1 MKNKLKRLKIKEKT
15 NITNKTI
22 TNQSKRLATVTN
34 KVDNHKDNYKKLF
47 EELVKERFDEVKGLT
62 NEINQN
68 DLIYY
73 FIKVILL
80 ERD

>member
-1 MKNKLKRLKIKEKT
+1 MKIKEKT
-15 NITNKTI
+15 NITNKTT
-22 TNQSKRLATVTN
+22 TNQSKRLATLTN

>member
-1 MKNKLKRLKIKEKT
+1 MKIKEKT

-22 TNQSKRLATVTN
+22 TNQSKRLATVTS

>member
-22 TNQSKRLATVTN
+22 TNQNKRLATLTN
-34 KVDNHKDNYKKLF
+34 KVDNHKNNYKKLF

>member
-47 EELVKERFDEVKGLT
+47 EELVKERFDEVKGLI